1 MEASRADMDMG
12 GGRRGAFCISK
23 RPAATI
29 RFKLEKLEKLQKLNK
44 LAKARFCAA

>member
-23 RPAATI
+23 SPASTI
-29 RFKLEKLEKLQKLNK
+29 QIREIREIWEITKID
-44 LAKARFCAA
+44 